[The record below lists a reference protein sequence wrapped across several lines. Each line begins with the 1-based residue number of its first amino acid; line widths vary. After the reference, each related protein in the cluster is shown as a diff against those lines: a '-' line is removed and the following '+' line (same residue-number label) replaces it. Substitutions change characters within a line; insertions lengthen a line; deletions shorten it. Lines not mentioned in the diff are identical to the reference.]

1 MSRKEKDSW
10 EKVDLK
16 EKQITGC
23 LKEVSIFRDVPEK
36 QLAELA
42 GACFS
47 FFIKRGGY
55 IYRRDRD
62 VPYMVIIYSGC
73 ALVYIG
79 FEGTEE
85 MLVKIRRRGDYIGEM
100 GVLGNQPQPCNVIAQ
115 EDTIAVLIPKLA
127 FCEFLK
133 KNHNVVSAL
142 FQDLI
147 GRINQS
153 SRKLI
158 NTIYMEA
165 DGKLAYSIARLM
177 VSAKKCEEGMYI
189 TVSQKNLAMASGLS
203 RQSVARVLTQW
214 KQENWIM
221 TRRNKIIILNQ
232 DAILNT
238 IVLNEMK

>member
-1 MSRKEKDSW
+1 MSRKETNSW
-10 EKVDLK
+10 KKVELK
-16 EKQITGC
+16 EKQVVRC
-23 LKEVSIFRDVPEK
+23 LKETSIFSGISEK
-36 QLAELA
+36 QLEELA
-42 GACFS
+42 GTCEC
-47 FFIKRGGY
+47 FFIKRGDY

-115 EDTIAVLIPKLA
+115 EDTIAVLIPKEDFL
-127 FCEFLK
+127 EFLK
-133 KNHNVVSAL
+133 RNHNVVSAL

-147 GRINQS
+147 GRINLS

-165 DGKLAYSIARLM
+165 DGKLAYSLARLM

-203 RQSVARVLTQW
+203 RQSVARVLTKW

-221 TRRNKIIILNQ
+221 TQRNKIIILNQ
-232 DAILNT
+232 DAILNI